1 MRQDYFNHP
10 CEIFDLAF
18 TLCDFPNISGLYQ
31 LVPAGTSSEK
41 FFVGLLMEFATLH
54 VATDGNESIV
64 FLDLSFVVHIFIETK
79 TVFV

>member
-1 MRQDYFNHP
+1 
-10 CEIFDLAF
+10 
-18 TLCDFPNISGLYQ
+18 
-31 LVPAGTSSEK
+31 
-41 FFVGLLMEFATLH
+41 MEFATLH

>member
-31 LVPAGTSSEK
+31 LVQ
-41 FFVGLLMEFATLH
+41 VGYKLRKVFCRFADEFATLH